1 MSFKL
6 TIRAVLLLSLLVLHG
21 TVFAETY
28 PSKPVKILVGFPPGG
43 ATDVIARLLAQ
54 GLSDSMGQPFY
65 VDNRGGASGTIATGM
80 LAKSEPDGYTLIL
93 VPSAHASAPFLY
105 SKLPYE
111 NKDLVAISMVASTP
125 YILVV
130 QPDSPASSLKQLIEI
145 LKMNPGAYNY
155 ASASPGTLQH
165 LGGELFKRSAGVD
178 IVHIPYKG
186 SGALMPDLLAGRI
199 QMMFE
204 NVAVLTPYINSQR
217 LKPLAVTSLKR
228 TSLLPEIPTVS
239 EAGIPG
245 FEAIGW
251 FAVLAPAGVPQSVIN
266 TLNQEINKL
275 TANPQFIKKLRDLGA
290 DPMAGKPAQAQDFL
304 KAEEVKWGKII
315 KESGIKAE

>member
-1 MSFKL
+1 MKVILRLFFL
-6 TIRAVLLLSLLVLHG
+6 MGMLGFCITA
-21 TVFAETY
+21 FAQAY
-28 PSKPVKILVGFPPGG
+28 PNKPVKILVGFPPGG

-54 GLSDSMGQPFY
+54 GLSDSIGQPFY

-80 LAKSEPDGYTLIL
+80 LAKSEADGYTLIL
-93 VPSAHASAPFLY
+93 VPSAHASAPSLY

-111 NKDLVAISMVASTP
+111 NKDLVTVSMVASTP

-130 QPDSPASSLKQLIEI
+130 QPDSAANNLKQLIEI
-145 LKMNPGAYNY
+145 LKANPGVYNY

-165 LGGELFKRSAGVD
+165 LGGELFKRSASVD

-186 SGALMPDLLAGRI
+186 SGALMPDLLSGRI

-217 LKPLAVTSLKR
+217 LKALAVTSSKR
-228 TSLLPEIPTVS
+228 TVLLPDVPTVS

-251 FAVLAPAGVPQSVIN
+251 FSVLAPAGTSQSIIN
-266 TLNQEINKL
+266 ILNQEINKL
-275 TANPQFIKKLRDLGA
+275 TANPQFIKKLRDFGA
-290 DPMAGKPAQAQDFL
+290 DPMVGKPLQAQEFL
-304 KAEEVKWGKII
+304 KAEEAKWGKII